1 METFY
6 KKIKNFV
13 DTNFSHIGFTKNSGE
28 DPFVA
33 QSANDA
39 MFYASGRNNVEYL

>member
-6 KKIKNFV
+6 KRIRAYV
-13 DTNFSHIGFTKNSGE
+13 DANFSHIGFTKNSGE

-33 QSANDA
+33 ESASEA
-39 MFYASGRNNVEYL
+39 MFYASGRNNI

>member
-1 METFY
+1 MYRTGKAKNYELMETFY

-33 QSANDA
+33 
-39 MFYASGRNNVEYL
+39 